1 MQYCISLIIRAIR
14 NISLFLPLSL
24 AAQPAVT
31 FRDISLGNS
40 LKTTTVHL
48 KLQGFKLVKTQ
59 SMEDSLFY
67 GRHKEEFLL
76 GELEGYP
83 TVIHIEASAKTQTVF
98 LMNVIYRECI
108 DEDEA
113 VELASRLAADE
124 KAKSQYYTWEL
135 EQAGMG
141 LVEMPDRDGRL
152 TKYVASPVIQVSHR
166 FYNSEDHN
174 RQSYFGCAILTIWNL
189 MMGHEYIVEV
199 HYYDQKA
206 AALAEA
212 EGGGRWAGKLQ

>member
-1 MQYCISLIIRAIR
+1 MQYCISLIIRVICT
-14 NISLFLPLSL
+14 ISFLLPLTL

-48 KLQGFKLVKTQ
+48 KQQGFKLVKTQ
-59 SMEDSLFY
+59 SKEDSLFY

-76 GELEGYP
+76 GELEGYT
-83 TVIHIEASAKTQTVF
+83 TVIHLEASAKTQAVF
-98 LMNVIYRECI
+98 QMDVIYRECI

-113 VELASRLAADE
+113 VELASRLAANE
-124 KAKSQYYTWEL
+124 KAKSNYYTWEL
-135 EQAGMG
+135 DQIGMG
-141 LVEMPDRDGRL
+141 LVEMPDRKGRL

>member
-1 MQYCISLIIRAIR
+1 MNHDNHILRSLIVP
-14 NISLFLPLSL
+14 LFLPFSFVV

-31 FRDISLGNS
+31 FRDISLGEP
-40 LKTTTVHL
+40 LKATTAQF
-48 KLQGFKLVKTQ
+48 KQQGFKVVKTQ
-59 SMEDSLFY
+59 AKEDSLFY
-67 GRHKEEFLL
+67 GRHQDVFLL
-76 GELEGYP
+76 GEKDGYP
-83 TVIHIEASAKTQTVF
+83 TVIHLEASAKTQTVF
-98 LMNVIYRECI
+98 QMDVIYRECI

-124 KAKSQYYTWEL
+124 KAKSKYYTWESN
-135 EQAGMG
+135 QIGMG
-141 LVEMPDRDGRL
+141 LVEIPDRKGRL

-199 HYYDQKA
+199 HYYDQKS

>member
-1 MQYCISLIIRAIR
+1 MNHDNHILRSLIVP
-14 NISLFLPLSL
+14 LFLPFSFVV
-24 AAQPAVT
+24 AAQPAVH
-31 FRDISLGNS
+31 FQNIPFGEP
-40 LKTTTVHL
+40 LKATTAQF
-48 KLQGFKLVKTQ
+48 KQQGFKLVKTQ
-59 SMEDSLFY
+59 SKEDSLFY
-67 GRHKEEFLL
+67 GRHKEVSLI

-83 TVIHIEASAKTQTVF
+83 TVIHLEASAKTQTVF
-98 LMNVIYRECI
+98 LMDVIYRECI

-124 KAKSQYYTWEL
+124 KAKSKYYTWESN
-135 EQAGMG
+135 QIGMG
-141 LVEMPDRDGRL
+141 LVEMPDRKGRL

>member
-1 MQYCISLIIRAIR
+1 MNHDNHILRSLIVP
-14 NISLFLPLSL
+14 LFLPFSFVV
-24 AAQPAVT
+24 AAQPAVH
-31 FRDISLGNS
+31 FRNIPFGEP
-40 LKTTTVHL
+40 LKATTAQF
-48 KLQGFKLVKTQ
+48 KQQGFKVVKTQ
-59 SMEDSLFY
+59 SKEDSLFY

-83 TVIHIEASAKTQTVF
+83 TVIHIVASAKTQTVF
-98 LMNVIYRECI
+98 QMDVIYRECI

-124 KAKSQYYTWEL
+124 KAKTKYYTWESN
-135 EQAGMG
+135 QIGMG
-141 LVEMPDRDGRL
+141 LVEMPDRKGRL

-166 FYNSEDHN
+166 LYNSEDHN